1 MGLLSRAKAI
11 VYRFVGTG
19 RRGWSLLTYRAKR
32 AELTVG
38 DGAGSSIV
46 TAAVGWIA
54 RNYPEAPVRVRR
66 RVKTELEEVDDDA
79 GVRAF
84 LDLLDL
90 PNAWYSGILLWMATI
105 ADYWVSGNG
114 YWLKVREGRRVVA
127 LWWLPSWTI
136 EPKWDDREG
145 ADFIRDYAYNPNG
158 IDIYA
163 IPPEDVV
170 HFRYGFD
177 PDNPRKGKSPLA
189 SVLREILTDDEAA
202 AYTASILRNLG
213 VPGVVISPDEDV
225 ELEDED
231 ADAIKAQFEQEFGGE
246 GRGRAIVL
254 GAKAAVSVLSFNP
267 QQMDLRTI
275 RKIPEERV
283 SGVLG
288 VPAIVAGLGAGL
300 DRSTFAN
307 YAEAREAG
315 YEENIIPT
323 HRILDADLRVQLLRD
338 FVADIRTFVVDHDY
352 SEVRVLQEDQ
362 NKIWER
368 AGGAVS
374 QGAITISDFNRMV
387 GLPVDQKLHDV
398 YLRPSQVVA
407 VRVDSPEATGEEPPA
422 PEPSPFPTMP
432 PEASQMPPGA
442 VPPATPPAVPP
453 GTVPV
458 VPAPAG
464 GNGAA
469 PVPA

>member
-1 MGLLSRAKAI
+1 VGLLARAKALVI
-11 VYRFVGTG
+11 RFVGTG
-19 RRGWSLLTYRAKR
+19 RRGWSLMTYRAKR
-32 AELTVG
+32 AELAVG
-38 DGAGSSIV
+38 DGSASSIV
-46 TAAVGWIA
+46 AAAVGWIA

-66 RVKTELEEVDDDA
+66 KVGTELEEVEGDA
-79 GVRAF
+79 GVTAF
-84 LDLLDL
+84 LDLLED
-90 PNAWYSGILLWMATI
+90 PNGWYSGVLLWMATI
-105 ADYWVSGNG
+105 ADYWTSGNG
-114 YWLKVREGRRVVA
+114 YWLKVRSAGRVVA
-127 LWWLPSWTI
+127 LWWIPSWTI

-145 ADFIRDYAYNPNG
+145 ADFIRDYLYKPTA
-158 IDIYA
+158 IDEYS
-163 IPPEDVV
+163 IPAEDVV

-177 PDNPRKGKSPLA
+177 PDNPRKGRSPLA

-202 AYTASILRNLG
+202 AYTAAILRNLG

-231 ADAIKAQFEQEFGGE
+231 ADAIKAQFEAEFGGD

-275 RKIPEERV
+275 RKVPEERV

-323 HRILDADLRVQLLRD
+323 HRILDADLRVQLLHD
-338 FVADIRTFVVDHDY
+338 FVADVRAFRVDHDY

-362 NKIWER
+362 NRIWER
-368 AGGAVS
+368 AGNAVAK
-374 QGAITISDFNRMV
+374 GAITLSDFNRLV
-387 GLPVDQKLHDV
+387 GLPVDPKLHDV

-407 VRVDSPEATGEEPPA
+407 VRVDSPEATGEAEPT
-422 PEPSPFPTMP
+422 PEPTPFGGVP
-432 PEASQMPPGA
+432 PEGPDAS
-442 VPPATPPAVPP
+442 TPPVVPP
-453 GTVPV
+453 GTAPV
-458 VPAPAG
+458 EPAAAARN
-464 GNGAA
+464 GNGNGGA
-469 PVPA
+469 PVAV